1 MARKMKTL
9 HRELGHKDIK
19 NCLVGKFSNPIQC
32 LKTQGLRTASLATSQ
47 ITGNWR
53 QKWKT
58 TALTTLKCYF
68 CHVTLSLRIL
78 PCCVSTSYHML
89 LNYLAWI
96 SSLLIMWPHATWSTI
111 ICRKMNEIIHETYL
125 TTTSRT

>member
-1 MARKMKTL
+1 MKTL
-9 HRELGHKDIK
+9 HRELGHKDIE
-19 NCLVGKFSNPIQC
+19 NCLVGKFSNPIQS
-32 LKTQGLRTASLATSQ
+32 LKTQGLCTASLAANQ

-78 PCCVSTSYHML
+78 TRSPL
-89 LNYLAWI
+89 L
-96 SSLLIMWPHATWSTI
+96 TI
-111 ICRKMNEIIHETYL
+111 CY
-125 TTTSRT
+125 